1 MSRKIYIAFGDSIT
15 DGYGVPRGFVSFLTE
30 QISKAHPDLDLV
42 TINTGMSGDTSRGGL
57 YRLGRDVIDH
67 RPDLVTINF
76 GVNDAFSGIS
86 PRQFSDNLR
95 DMVSRIQ
102 AAGCD
107 SVLMLSCEVIPE
119 DWAEKQVL
127 PYWEAMK
134 ALAGEMGCVYADV
147 HGKWV
152 KELKGGRPEGD
163 LIISG
168 DLHPNEEGH
177 RLIAEAVFEAM
188 EESGL
193 LDGLQAQE
201 GERG

>member
-1 MSRKIYIAFGDSIT
+1 MSRKVYVAFGDSIT
-15 DGYGVPRGFVSFLTE
+15 DGYGVKKGFVSILTE
-30 QISKAHPDLDLV
+30 QISKTHPDLDLV
-42 TINTGMSGDTSRGGL
+42 TINTGMSGYTSRGGL

-86 PRQFSDNLR
+86 PEQFSDNLR
-95 DMVSRIQ
+95 DMVIRIRD
-102 AAGCD
+102 AGCGRI
-107 SVLMLSCEVIPE
+107 LMLSCESIPD
-119 DWAEKQVL
+119 DWAEQQVL

-134 ALAGEMGCVYADV
+134 TVAGDMNCVYADV

-152 KELKGGRPEGD
+152 RELKGGRSESD

-188 EESGL
+188 SESGL
-193 LDGLQAQE
+193 LEKL
-201 GERG
+201 

>member
-1 MSRKIYIAFGDSIT
+1 MGKSGQMSRKVYVAFGDSIT

-30 QISKAHPDLDLV
+30 QISKNHPDLELV

-86 PRQFSDNLR
+86 PEQFSDNLR
-95 DMVSRIQ
+95 EMVIRIRD
-102 AAGCD
+102 AGCGRI
-107 SVLMLSCEVIPE
+107 LMLSCESIPD
-119 DWAEKQVL
+119 DWAEQQVL

-134 ALAGEMGCVYADV
+134 TLAGDMNCVYADV
-147 HGKWV
+147 HEKWV
-152 KELKGGRPEGD
+152 RELMGGRPESD
-163 LIISG
+163 LIIPG

-177 RLIAEAVFEAM
+177 KVIAEAVFEAM
-188 EESGL
+188 EVSKILEEL
-193 LDGLQAQE
+193 
-201 GERG
+201 

>member
-1 MSRKIYIAFGDSIT
+1 MSRKIYVAFGDSIT

-30 QISKAHPDLDLV
+30 WISKAYPDLDLV

-57 YRLGRDVIDH
+57 YRLGRDVIEH
-67 RPDLVTINF
+67 RPDLVSINF

-95 DMVSRIQ
+95 DMASRIRD
-102 AAGCD
+102 AGCD
-107 SVLMLSCEVIPE
+107 RILMLSCEAIPE
-119 DWAEKQVL
+119 DWAEQQVL

-134 ALAGEMGCVYADV
+134 ALAEEVGCVYADV
-147 HGKWV
+147 HGKWAR
-152 KELKGGRPEGD
+152 ELEGGRSESD

-188 EESGL
+188 VESGL
-193 LDGLQAQE
+193 LSGLYL
-201 GERG
+201 

>member
-1 MSRKIYIAFGDSIT
+1 MSGKVYVAFGDSIT

-30 QISKAHPDLDLV
+30 QISKACPELDFT

-86 PRQFSDNLR
+86 PELFSDNLR
-95 DMVSRIQ
+95 DMITRIQ
-102 AAGCD
+102 AHGCD
-107 SVLMLSCEVIPE
+107 RILLLSCEVIPE
-119 DWAEKQVL
+119 AWAEQQVL
-127 PYWEAMK
+127 PYWEGMK
-134 ALAGEMGCVYADV
+134 TLAEEVNCVYADV

-152 KELKGGRPEGD
+152 RELRGGRPESD

-188 EESGL
+188 EKSGL
-193 LDGLQAQE
+193 LEDLQALE
-201 GERG
+201 WKSG

>member
-1 MSRKIYIAFGDSIT
+1 MSRKIYVAFGDSIT

-30 QISKAHPDLDLV
+30 WISKAYPDLDLV
-42 TINTGMSGDTSRGGL
+42 TINTGMSGDTSQGGL
-57 YRLGRDVIDH
+57 YRLGRNVIEH
-67 RPDLVTINF
+67 RPDLVSINF

-95 DMVSRIQ
+95 DMASRIRD
-102 AAGCD
+102 AGCD
-107 SVLMLSCEVIPE
+107 RILMLSCEAIPE
-119 DWAEKQVL
+119 DWAEQQVL

-134 ALAGEMGCVYADV
+134 AVAKEVGCVYADV
-147 HGKWV
+147 HGRWV
-152 KELKGGRPEGD
+152 EELRAGRPESD

-188 EESGL
+188 QESGL
-193 LDGLQAQE
+193 LNGL
-201 GERG
+201 

>member
-1 MSRKIYIAFGDSIT
+1 MSRKVYVAFGDSIT
-15 DGYGVPRGFVSFLTE
+15 DGYGVSRGFVSFLTE
-30 QISKAHPDLDLV
+30 QISRARPDLDLV

-76 GVNDAFSGIS
+76 GVNDAFSSIS

-95 DMVSRIQ
+95 DMASRIRD
-102 AAGCD
+102 AGC
-107 SVLMLSCEVIPE
+107 VRLLLLSCESIPE
-119 DWAEKQVL
+119 DWAEQQVL

-134 ALAGEMGCVYADV
+134 NLAEEVGCVYADV

-152 KELKGGRPEGD
+152 KELKGGRLESD

-168 DLHPNEEGH
+168 DMHPNEEGH

-201 GERG
+201 GEKG

>member
-1 MSRKIYIAFGDSIT
+1 VSGKVYAAFGDSIT
-15 DGYGVPRGFVSFLTE
+15 DGYGVSRGFVSFLTE
-30 QISKAHPDLDLV
+30 QISKTHPDLELV

-86 PRQFSDNLR
+86 PEQFSDNLR

-102 AAGCD
+102 EAGCD
-107 SVLMLSCEVIPE
+107 RILLLSCEVIPE
-119 DWAEKQVL
+119 AWAEQQVL

-134 ALAGEMGCVYADV
+134 ALAEEMGCVYADV
-147 HGKWV
+147 HGRWV
-152 KELKGGRPEGD
+152 EELKGGRPESD

-188 EESGL
+188 QESGL
-193 LDGLQAQE
+193 LKDL
-201 GERG
+201 

>member
-1 MSRKIYIAFGDSIT
+1 MTQKVYVAFGDSIT
-15 DGYGVPRGFVSFLTE
+15 DGYGVARGFVSFLTE
-30 QISKAHPDLDLV
+30 QVSKAHPDLDLV

-86 PRQFSDNLR
+86 PRHFSDNLR
-95 DMVSRIQ
+95 DMASRIQ
-102 AAGCD
+102 DAGCARI
-107 SVLMLSCEVIPE
+107 LMLSCESIPE

-127 PYWEAMK
+127 PYWETMK
-134 ALAGEMGCVYADV
+134 ELAEEMNCVYADV

-152 KELKGGRPEGD
+152 NELKDGRLESD

-168 DLHPNEEGH
+168 DLHPNEKGH
-177 RLIAEAVFEAM
+177 KLIAAAVFEAM
-188 EESGL
+188 EESGIL
-193 LDGLQAQE
+193 EGL
-201 GERG
+201 